1 MKKISFLTL
10 SMAVAICS
18 ISAASFAE
26 THALQAPEAVHN
38 SQNPASF
45 EHALQLKKNGKKA
58 AAEQA
63 LIVITQQ
70 QPNNVAAFEQ
80 LAIVQSWQN
89 KFDLAISNF
98 KKSLALDKNNTPAR
112 IGLARVF
119 YWKGERTVALLEI
132 QQVIREQ
139 PDTASNWILKGDIL
153 MADAKP
159 IQARGAYLQ
168 AQTLLGTKFNANLS
182 NKIAQAKAPKKW
194 RLDAGYIYDSFSEE
208 RVDGHSSYLQLGYT
222 FDNATTLY
230 VRGEE
235 YSSFDTS
242 DTGTVVGAYFSPHKT
257 LLLNTEYYRNNNEAN
272 FRPNEQISINA
283 DFVLSPTW
291 QPLLSFRAAT
301 YSVEE
306 GGEGTSTTVTPG
318 LRLNYSNASFEYR
331 HARSNNIDDT
341 ITSTDTFKINL
352 NYESVF
358 PYLVYTQGEEGIPPL
373 DAAEISVIGAG
384 VVFKINDSMG
394 FRIDVSRE
402 DRKDTYI
409 HNTLGAGLSVYF

>member
-1 MKKISFLTL
+1 MGKTSFLML
-10 SMAVAICS
+10 SMAVVTCS
-18 ISAASFAE
+18 ISTTSLAE
-26 THALQAPEAVHN
+26 THALQTPDAIHN
-38 SQNPASF
+38 LQNQASF
-45 EHALQLKKNGKKA
+45 EHALQLKNNGKKV

-63 LIVITQQ
+63 FIAITQQ
-70 QPNNVAAFEQ
+70 EPNNVAAFEQ

-98 KKSLALDKNNTPAR
+98 KKSLALDKNNTLAR

-139 PDTASNWILKGDIL
+139 PDNASNWILKGDIL

-222 FDNATTLY
+222 FDNAATLY